1 MKTLFA
7 TALFAAVL
15 AASASF
21 AAQWRIATVDLD
33 KVFSAHPKTA
43 AAEAELKNQEAALEA
58 EMKKLLDDARARK
71 EELEQAREAA
81 RSPLLSDEAR
91 AAKRAAI
98 DEKETA
104 LEELQLRARKTQ
116 ASQLRRLQDQL
127 LETRKGIV
135 DEMQKAMKEFAD
147 SQGYALIFDV
157 SGMTMN
163 GVPAVAYSRPSL
175 DVTAALIKYI
185 QTGTL
190 PSAPATSN
198 E

>member
-15 AASASF
+15 AASSSF

-71 EELEQAREAA
+71 EELDQAREAA

-185 QTGTL
+185 QTGNL
-190 PSAPATSN
+190 PAAASSN

>member
-15 AASASF
+15 AASSSF

-71 EELEQAREAA
+71 EELDQAREAA

-163 GVPAVAYSRPSL
+163 GVPAVAYSRPAL
-175 DVTAALIKYI
+175 EVTAALIKYI
-185 QTGTL
+185 QTGNL
-190 PSAPATSN
+190 PAAASSN

>member
-7 TALFAAVL
+7 TALCAAVL
-15 AASASF
+15 AASSSF

-71 EELEQAREAA
+71 EELDQAREAA

-185 QTGTL
+185 QTGNL
-190 PSAPATSN
+190 PAAASSN

>member
-157 SGMTMN
+157 SGLTMN
-163 GVPAVAYSRPSL
+163 GVPSVAYSRPSL

-190 PSAPATSN
+190 PSAPSASN